1 VCNFKP
7 CVENMHL
14 HSIVKQKIIIISFEA
29 NTLYGILH
37 QVSDDKNLIIIDVEQ
52 TWRI

>member
-1 VCNFKP
+1 VRNFKP
-7 CVENMHL
+7 GVEKMHL
-14 HSIVKQKIIIISFEA
+14 DSIVKQNKNKIAFEA

-37 QVSDDKNLIIIDVEQ
+37 QVSDDKKLIIDVEQ

>member
-1 VCNFKP
+1 
-7 CVENMHL
+7 MHFD
-14 HSIVKQKIIIISFEA
+14 SIVKQKKKIAFEA

-37 QVSDDKNLIIIDVEQ
+37 QVSDDKKLIIIDVEQ

>member
-1 VCNFKP
+1 VRSFKP
-7 CVENMHL
+7 GVEKMHL
-14 HSIVKQKIIIISFEA
+14 DSIVKQKKKIAFEA

-37 QVSDDKNLIIIDVEQ
+37 QVSDDKKLIIDVEQ